1 MLRTHC
7 VSMPIPEPFAL
18 IDATVA
24 FTIQVLIARHPE
36 LLLPPEVTV
45 LHPPPGLRAAR
56 HIIEAI
62 RHLHYAIETYR
73 DFLPDTLLPGAD
85 DDIPF

>member
-36 LLLPPEVTV
+36 LLLPPEVPL
-45 LHPPPGLRAAR
+45 LHPPPGLPRTA
-56 HIIEAI
+56 
-62 RHLHYAIETYR
+62 
-73 DFLPDTLLPGAD
+73 P
-85 DDIPF
+85 